1 MNLHEFSSLISFVNE
16 MAPTVSELRDT
27 GFVDYSFSNAFASF
41 RAMSSFSERGKAAAQ
56 DIRDGLEPEKVR
68 RFSEAIL
75 SLRRDPNL
83 LSELTQAGLKAI
95 CGVLLRDD
103 CKEQQQSEN
112 SLFFRGF

>member
-1 MNLHEFSSLISFVNE
+1 
-16 MAPTVSELRDT
+16 
-27 GFVDYSFSNAFASF
+27 
-41 RAMSSFSERGKAAAQ
+41 MSSFSERGKAAAQ

-75 SLRRDPNL
+75 SLTRDPNL

-112 SLFFRGF
+112 SLFFVGSEQVLSDVEKRLAIPRFLKLYPSDFWIDFSGDSDRTRSNAPR